1 MEQKPLVSVVI
12 PVYNME
18 AYLEETVRSVQ
29 ASTYPSLEIILMDD
43 GSKDQSLAVARRL
56 AEEDPRIHVYT
67 QPNGG
72 VAAARNHAIS
82 KASGIYIFPLDA
94 DDRIVA
100 DYIEKAV
107 EIAEKDSSV
116 KCVTCRA
123 EFFGARS
130 GEWKLPRYTRSL
142 LARKNMLPASA
153 LFRKSDWKRIGGY
166 DETIIAREDWAFW
179 IGVLKDGGEVVRLPE
194 TGLYYRIRNYS
205 KRVSDRSLKKHVIDV
220 LNQKYA
226 DFFFRELGG
235 PLRYQ
240 RSWSRVINFFSR
252 LIHPMK
258 AFIYPQYAE
267 MGNWLFQLPAHFEE
281 EGVCIYK
288 GRNELREVSIGNK
301 TFVVKSYKRPH
312 LLNRFVYAYVR
323 PSKAERACLYA
334 RMFREKGIGSPEPVG
349 YLTRGSAGLFD
360 KSYFVCLKSECP
372 YTYRDFATRTF
383 SRQTEILRAIGRITA
398 RMHDAGF
405 YHEDYSAGNILFR
418 DDLPEI
424 QIEIIDLNRLSF
436 GKIGLEKGCKNF
448 ERLPGSDEMLSV
460 MAEAYAEARGFNA
473 QECLALIRKYVD
485 EELDYRKKKAQ
496 TV

>member
-107 EIAEKDSSV
+107 EVAEKDSSV

-226 DFFFRELGG
+226 DFFFWELGG

-258 AFIYPQYAE
+258 AFIYSRYAE
-267 MGNWLFQLPAHFEE
+267 MGNWLFQLPARRSNASTRM
-281 EGVCIYK
+281 VAVSAISACIMK
-288 GRNELREVSIGNK
+288 VNQ
-301 TFVVKSYKRPH
+301 P
-312 LLNRFVYAYVR
+312 
-323 PSKAERACLYA
+323 
-334 RMFREKGIGSPEPVG
+334 
-349 YLTRGSAGLFD
+349 
-360 KSYFVCLKSECP
+360 
-372 YTYRDFATRTF
+372 
-383 SRQTEILRAIGRITA
+383 
-398 RMHDAGF
+398 
-405 YHEDYSAGNILFR
+405 
-418 DDLPEI
+418 
-424 QIEIIDLNRLSF
+424 
-436 GKIGLEKGCKNF
+436 
-448 ERLPGSDEMLSV
+448 
-460 MAEAYAEARGFNA
+460 
-473 QECLALIRKYVD
+473 
-485 EELDYRKKKAQ
+485 KK
-496 TV
+496 